1 MIVLICVI
9 AIFLILAILLLH
21 GKGASLIAGYN
32 TMTKEEKEK
41 YDSKALCKS
50 TGKLM
55 LSLVFCIS
63 LMLASEIFSLSFL
76 RIIGGIGIP
85 VCIIFYLIHARNG
98 EKYRKSN

>member
-9 AIFLILAILLLH
+9 AIFLILAILLLC
-21 GKGASLIAGYN
+21 GKGAFLIAGYN

-76 RIIGGIGIP
+76 RVIGGIGIP

>member
-9 AIFLILAILLLH
+9 AIFLILAILLLC
-21 GKGASLIAGYN
+21 GKGAFLIAGYN

-76 RIIGGIGIP
+76 RVIGGVGIP

>member
-9 AIFLILAILLLH
+9 AIFLGLAILLLR

-32 TMTKEEKEK
+32 KMTKEEKEK

-76 RIIGGIGIP
+76 RVIGGIGIP

>member
-9 AIFLILAILLLH
+9 AIFLILAILLLRS
-21 GKGASLIAGYN
+21 KGASLIAGYN

-55 LSLVFCIS
+55 LALVFCIS

-76 RIIGGIGIP
+76 RVIGGIGIP